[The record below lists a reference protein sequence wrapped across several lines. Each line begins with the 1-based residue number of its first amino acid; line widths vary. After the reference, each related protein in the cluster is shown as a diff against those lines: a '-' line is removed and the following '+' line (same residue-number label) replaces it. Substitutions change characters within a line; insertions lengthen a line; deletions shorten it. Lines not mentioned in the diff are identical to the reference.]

1 MTARFAIKGVRK
13 SYSCAL
19 FHACGGCSAPRCLYK
34 VTKISW
40 QLQTARKNLGEIPML
55 YTGFGEPMTGGEKK
69 FRPGNVKNSAPFFGH
84 SRSYLD
90 IAGQTAQSQKFGR
103 FKDLTKWNLFCFFVQ
118 RLTVKAAFKEF
129 DLPLILRNRSQDHQS
144 DRSTFIFSFQRL
156 TAGTGDLL
164 PQSSIHY
171 IYTRTADRTT
181 SHLSDRN
188 V

>member
-103 FKDLTKWNLFCFFVQ
+103 FKE
-118 RLTVKAAFKEF
+118 LTVKTAFKEF
-129 DLPLILRNRSQDHQS
+129 DLPILLRNCPMNRSQDHQS

-164 PQSSIHY
+164 P
-171 IYTRTADRTT
+171 
-181 SHLSDRN
+181 
-188 V
+188 